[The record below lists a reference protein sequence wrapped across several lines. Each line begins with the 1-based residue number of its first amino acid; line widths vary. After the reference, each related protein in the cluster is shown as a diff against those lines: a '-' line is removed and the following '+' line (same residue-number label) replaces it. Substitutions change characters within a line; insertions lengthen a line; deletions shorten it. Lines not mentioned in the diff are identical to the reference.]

1 LNLVS
6 RSLPRDGVAKNLREP
21 IPMRFKLIGGGVILL
36 AAILVT
42 YGIGT
47 YFASGVDRARPL
59 YYVAEIL
66 KEFPHDQN
74 SFTQG
79 LEWLGD
85 GTFIEGTG
93 QEGKSKLRIVR
104 LEDGVATQEVDL
116 DPRLFGE
123 GTTVWKD
130 RIYQLTWRNGV
141 AIVYDRQTLTELKRF
156 TYEGE
161 GWGLTHNDKHL
172 IMSDGSSTLQFRDPE
187 TFEIVRSLKIY
198 GNGRRIAKLNE
209 LEYVGGEIFA
219 NVWRED
225 VIVRI
230 SPENGQVTGWIDL
243 SALPRNVR
251 PHNEAVLNGIAYDEA
266 GDRLFVTGKN
276 WTRLYQIRIVP
287 RASR

>member
-1 LNLVS
+1 
-6 RSLPRDGVAKNLREP
+6 
-21 IPMRFKLIGGGVILL
+21 MRIKLIGGVVIVF
-36 AAILVT
+36 AIVLVT
-42 YGIGT
+42 YGVGT
-47 YFASGVDRARPL
+47 YFASGVDRARPA

-66 KEFPHDQN
+66 KEFPHDQE

-85 GTFIEGTG
+85 GTFVEGTG

-116 DPRLFGE
+116 DPALFGE
-123 GTTVWKD
+123 GTTVWND
-130 RIYQLTWRNGV
+130 RIYQITWRNKI
-141 AIVYDRQTLTELKRF
+141 AIVYDRKTLQEVKRF
-156 TYEGE
+156 SYEGE
-161 GWGLTHNDKHL
+161 GWGLAHDDKHL

-187 TFEIVRSLKIY
+187 TFDVVRTVKVY

-209 LEYVGGEIFA
+209 LEYIGGEIFA
-219 NVWRED
+219 NIWRED

-243 SALPRNVR
+243 SGLPRNVR
-251 PHNEAVLNGIAYDEA
+251 PHNEAVLNGIAYDAA

-276 WTRLYQIRIVP
+276 WTRLYQIRIAP
-287 RASR
+287 RPAR